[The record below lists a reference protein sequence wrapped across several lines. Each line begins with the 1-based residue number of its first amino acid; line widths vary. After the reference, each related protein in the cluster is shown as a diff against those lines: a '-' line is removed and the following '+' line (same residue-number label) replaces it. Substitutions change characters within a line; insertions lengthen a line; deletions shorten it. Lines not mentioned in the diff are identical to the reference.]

1 MNIFKWHKKR
11 IVLFK
16 QRHMSKCKSD
26 SEWFAIVNPNAGSR
40 KGEKDWPYIAK
51 MLGKAG
57 IQFNHILTHHR
68 LHALRLT
75 RKFVEMGYR
84 NLIVVG
90 GDGTLNEVVNGIFT
104 QKKYP
109 SDAVTIGVIPVGTG
123 NDWCKMFGIPYDY
136 EGAIKLITERQ
147 TFLQDV
153 GWVKF
158 SQTGIEKNRFF
169 ANMTGMGYDAL
180 VAEKTNKQ
188 KDRGKGGPLSYFY
201 NIFASLFSFKESQ
214 TEIIVDDIESLK
226 APVFTMNVGI
236 CKFNGGGMMQLPFAV
251 ADDGKLDMTVI
262 TKLSRFTV
270 VRSVRKLFDGSF
282 ISLPQVHTFQGRIFE
297 VKADPPLF
305 IEVDG
310 ESLGHSPF
318 KFGLIPKSLRIV
330 VGKAME
336 VSEVN
341 DESVFQSAQEVPQ

>member
-1 MNIFKWHKKR
+1 MAK
-11 IVLFK
+11 
-16 QRHMSKCKSD
+16 SKLD
-26 SEWFAIVNPNAGSR
+26 SEWFVIVNPNAGAR
-40 KGEKDWPYIAK
+40 KGERDWPNIAK
-51 MLGKAG
+51 MLDKAG
-57 IQFNHILTHHR
+57 VPFNHILTQHR

-75 RKFVEMGYR
+75 RKFIEMGYR

-104 QKKYP
+104 QNKYP
-109 SDAVTIGVIPVGTG
+109 PETVTIGVIPVGTG
-123 NDWCKMFGIPYDY
+123 NDWCKMFGIPHDY
-136 EGAIKLITERQ
+136 ESAIRLIIEGKTY
-147 TFLQDV
+147 LQDV

-158 SQTGIEKNRFF
+158 SQAGIEKNRYF

-201 NIFASLFSFKESQ
+201 NIFISLFSFKESQ
-214 TEIIVDDIESLK
+214 TEIIVDDVESLK

-236 CKFNGGGMMQLPFAV
+236 CKYNGGGMMQLPFAV

-270 VRSVRKLFDGSF
+270 VRSIRKLFDGTF
-282 ISLPQVHTFQGRIFE
+282 IRLPQVHTFQGKIFE

-318 KFGLIPKSLRIV
+318 RFGLVPKSLRIV
-330 VGKAME
+330 VGKDME
-336 VSEVN
+336 AASVN
-341 DESVFQSAQEVPQ
+341 VKTVPRSA